1 MAQLQAGLRRME
13 AMNTIIFEG
22 VLYQQGAV
30 NDTVFMLGKL
40 ICTKWAEKSTRFPYS
55 RVTIL
60 NKMFASISGNKISLR
75 S

>member
-1 MAQLQAGLRRME
+1 MAQLQAGLRRKE
-13 AMNTIIFEG
+13 AMNTIIFKG
-22 VLYQQGAV
+22 VLYQGAV
-30 NDTVFMLGKL
+30 NDTVFMLGRL
-40 ICTKWAEKSTRFPYS
+40 ICTKWAEKSARCPYS